1 MSLVAPQPCRDQDSV
16 PLALLSVSDKT
27 GLIPLAQALVQDHG
41 FQLLSS
47 GGTAKALSEAGIPVT
62 LVSAYTGA
70 PEILG
75 GRVKT
80 LHPRI
85 HAGILARL
93 ERSEDQADLEALGIP
108 PISLVVVNFYP
119 FEQTVAQAGVSLA
132 AAFEQIDIGGPTLA
146 RAAAK
151 NYPHVTVLTDPSQ
164 YPRYLQLLSGAHG
177 ETERLEFRFQCARR
191 AFEQVLAYDRAIV
204 SYLAR
209 PELCP
214 DPPSREKRGGSSE
227 KEASSLLTSHSSC
240 SSTTLTQPGG
250 FQLQGIPWRTLR
262 YGENPHQA
270 ATWYVTDPSAPGWHK
285 AKQLQGKEL
294 SYNNLLDLEAARA
307 LAAELALLLCNAD
320 ATRLISREERVW
332 SSEKE
337 GSSLLSP
344 HSSCCVV
351 VKHNNPCG
359 VALRPSLAA
368 ALEAALAADP
378 VSAFGGIVALNQ
390 PLDRETARRLVEP
403 FLECV
408 VAPDCTPE
416 AAELLSAKKNLRVL
430 ILPDLCVG
438 PDQTIR
444 TLAGGF
450 LVQDA
455 DSPVALQR
463 CRDPE
468 PTRTDSP
475 PSWQVVTQRQPT
487 PAEWADLEFA
497 WIVCKHVKSNAI
509 VVAKQGQTLGI
520 GAGQMNRVGA
530 VEIALKQ
537 AGSQAAGAVLAS
549 DGFFPFADSVERAAQ
564 AGIRAIIQP
573 GGSIRDPDSIAAA
586 NAAGIAMVCTGIRHF
601 LH

>member
-1 MSLVAPQPCRDQDSV
+1 MPLATAQRCREQDSV

-27 GLIPLAQALVQDHG
+27 GLIPLVQSLVQEHG

-62 LVSAYTGA
+62 PVSAHTGA

-85 HAGILARL
+85 HGGILARL
-93 ERSEDQADLEALGIP
+93 ECSEDRADLEALGIP
-108 PISLVVVNFYP
+108 PIQLVVVNFYP
-119 FEQTVAQAGVSLA
+119 FEQTVAQAGVSLEE
-132 AAFEQIDIGGPTLA
+132 AFEQIDIGGPTLA

-151 NYPHVTVLTDPSQ
+151 NYPYVTVLTDPSQ
-164 YPRYLQLLSGAHG
+164 YPQYLQLLSGAYG
-177 ETERLEFRFQCARR
+177 ETERLAFRFQCARR

-204 SYLAR
+204 TYLAR
-209 PELCP
+209 LELAG
-214 DPPSREKRGGSSE
+214 PSQSSAAAAE
-227 KEASSLLTSHSSC
+227 DR
-240 SSTTLTQPGG
+240 
-250 FQLQGIPWRTLR
+250 FQLQGILWQRLR

-270 ATWYVTDPSAPGWHK
+270 ATWYVTDPAAPGWHR

-307 LAAELALLLCNAD
+307 LAAELTLLLRNAD
-320 ATRLISREERVW
+320 ATRPTDGKGSVSSGSARREFLQPEQAVA
-332 SSEKE
+332 
-337 GSSLLSP
+337 
-344 HSSCCVV
+344 VV

-359 VALRPSLAA
+359 VAIRPSPAA

-390 PLDRETARRLVEP
+390 PLDAETARRLVEP

-416 AAELLSAKKNLRVL
+416 AAELLSVKKNLRVL

-438 PDQTIR
+438 PAQTIR

-463 CRDPE
+463 CRDQE
-468 PTRTDSP
+468 PTQTDSP

-487 PAEWADLEFA
+487 PEEWADLEFA

-509 VVAKQGQTLGI
+509 VVAKQRQTLGV

-530 VEIALKQ
+530 VEIALQQ

-549 DGFFPFADSVERAAQ
+549 DGFFPFADSVEMAAQ

-573 GGSIRDPDSIAAA
+573 GGSIRDADSIAAA